1 MSKKMNIYPPS
12 ENLPDLPD
20 FAVAAKDEH
29 RANSFALSRQSSAD
43 EVSAAQQE
51 DPFADL
57 QSLWDEQSRRIDH
70 LLAAHPEARPARL
83 NLRHRRPWRRRVMT
97 EYLILIIL
105 NVAAGI
111 YTLFALLPDPYI
123 LIRITG
129 IVLASTNAFLALHS
143 LYFYFVIRRHHPA
156 RVSVARMSRFI
167 RRMHMEPHYAP
178 QPRKRR
184 PRIINVDLTSSAQLH
199 LGKASKLVLR
209 STFAATR
216 NAVNTAI
223 SSARQVAAVSAA
235 ALVVLTAVSC
245 SPIGDG
251 HAMTK
256 ADRASRTV
264 AVEYVDSMISQI

>member
-1 MSKKMNIYPPS
+1 MNIYPPS
-12 ENLPDLPD
+12 ENLPD

-51 DPFADL
+51 DIFSEL
-57 QSLWDEQSRRIDH
+57 QSLWDEQSRRVEKV
-70 LLAAHPEARPARL
+70 LAEHPASQPRAL
-83 NLRHRRPWRRRVMT
+83 NFRRYKPWRRRVMT

-178 QPRKRR
+178 RPDRRKSRVIR
-184 PRIINVDLTSSAQLH
+184 VD
-199 LGKASKLVLR
+199 
-209 STFAATR
+209 FR
-216 NAVNTAI
+216 NAVATAF

-235 ALVVLTAVSC
+235 AMVVFVFVACTPV
-245 SPIGDG
+245 GDG
-251 HAMTK
+251 LAMSK
-256 ADRASRTV
+256 SDRADRAAAIVDVDEMV
-264 AVEYVDSMISQI
+264 AQI

>member
-70 LLAAHPEARPARL
+70 LHAAHPEARPARL

-178 QPRKRR
+178 QPPKRR
-184 PRIINVDLTSSAQLH
+184 SRIINVDFRMQ
-199 LGKASKLVLR
+199 
-209 STFAATR
+209 
-216 NAVNTAI
+216 
-223 SSARQVAAVSAA
+223 
-235 ALVVLTAVSC
+235 
-245 SPIGDG
+245 
-251 HAMTK
+251 
-256 ADRASRTV
+256 
-264 AVEYVDSMISQI
+264 

>member
-1 MSKKMNIYPPS
+1 MNIYPPS
-12 ENLPDLPD
+12 ENLPD
-20 FAVAAKDEH
+20 FA
-29 RANSFALSRQSSAD
+29 
-43 EVSAAQQE
+43 SAAQQE
-51 DPFADL
+51 GPFADL

-184 PRIINVDLTSSAQLH
+184 PRIINVD
-199 LGKASKLVLR
+199 
-209 STFAATR
+209 FR

-235 ALVVLTAVSC
+235 AMVVFAFVACTPV
-245 SPIGDG
+245 GDG
-251 HAMTK
+251 HAMSK
-256 ADRASRTV
+256 SDRADRAAAIVNVDEMV
-264 AVEYVDSMISQI
+264 AQI

>member
-1 MSKKMNIYPPS
+1 MNTDTLTPS
-12 ENLPDLPD
+12 RIDAFE
-20 FAVAAKDEH
+20 
-29 RANSFALSRQSSAD
+29 
-43 EVSAAQQE
+43 E
-51 DPFADL
+51 DPVFADL
-57 QSLWDEQSRRIDH
+57 QTLWDEQSRRIDH
-70 LLAAHPEARPARL
+70 ILAAHPEARPVRL
-83 NLRHRRPWRRRVMT
+83 NLRHCRSWRRRVMS
-97 EYLILIIL
+97 EYIIL
-105 NVAAGI
+105 AILNIAAGI
-111 YTLFALLPDPYI
+111 YTLFTFLPDHYI

-129 IVLASTNAFLALHS
+129 IVLASTNAFLAVHS
-143 LYFYFVIRRHHPA
+143 LCFYFVIRRHDPT

-184 PRIINVDLTSSAQLH
+184 PRIINVD
-199 LGKASKLVLR
+199 
-209 STFAATR
+209 FR

-245 SPIGDG
+245 SPVGDG

>member
-1 MSKKMNIYPPS
+1 
-12 ENLPDLPD
+12 
-20 FAVAAKDEH
+20 
-29 RANSFALSRQSSAD
+29 
-43 EVSAAQQE
+43 
-51 DPFADL
+51 
-57 QSLWDEQSRRIDH
+57 
-70 LLAAHPEARPARL
+70 
-83 NLRHRRPWRRRVMT
+83 
-97 EYLILIIL
+97 
-105 NVAAGI
+105 
-111 YTLFALLPDPYI
+111 
-123 LIRITG
+123 
-129 IVLASTNAFLALHS
+129 
-143 LYFYFVIRRHHPA
+143 
-156 RVSVARMSRFI
+156 
-167 RRMHMEPHYAP
+167 MEPHYAP
-178 QPRKRR
+178 LPRKRR